1 MTYNNMETKPASQ
14 NNSQLADLVSGFKD
28 VLQKCGNANTSKVE
42 LTLIDH
48 KLEQEGSLL
57 LPQGCK
63 HKCWYNAAVNS
74 TECGIV
80 CSII

>member
-1 MTYNNMETKPASQ
+1 MTYKNMETKPASQ

-28 VLQKCGNANTSKVE
+28 VLNKCGSFDTSKVE

-48 KLEQEGSLL
+48 KLEKESSLD

-63 HKCWYNAAVNS
+63 HKCWYNNATNS
-74 TECGIV
+74 TQCGIV
-80 CSII
+80 CSI